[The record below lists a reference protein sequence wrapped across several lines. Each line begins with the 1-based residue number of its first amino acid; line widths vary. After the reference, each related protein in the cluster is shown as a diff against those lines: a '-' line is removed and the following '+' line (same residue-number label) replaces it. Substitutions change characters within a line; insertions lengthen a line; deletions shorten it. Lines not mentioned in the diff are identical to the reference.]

1 MNTFEQILNKTLA
14 SEGGYSNAKTD
25 KGGETY
31 KGISRRWHPGW
42 DGWEIVDMV
51 KGVDGGF
58 EALKRGNISNVTSPA
73 YQAKL
78 DQLVKLF
85 YFEEFWKRIKG
96 DAIAFIDEDIA
107 FEVFDMEVNSNDGA
121 RILQKT
127 LNHLGAKLTV
137 DGIVGPVTLHDLSEA
152 VDRYGKEKVLDT
164 YQKFRVLHYAEE
176 VRRDPSQ
183 AANIVGWVKRA
194 LRIG

>member
-31 KGISRRWHPGW
+31 KGISRRWHPNW

-51 KGVDGGF
+51 KEVDGGF
-58 EALKRGNISNVTSPA
+58 EALERGNISNVASPA

-85 YFEEFWKRIKG
+85 YFEEFWKKIKG
-96 DAIAFIDEDIA
+96 DAIAFIDKDIA

-121 RILQKT
+121 RILQKA
-127 LNHLGAKLTV
+127 LNHLGTKLTV
-137 DGIVGPVTLHDLSEA
+137 DGIVGPVTLHALSEA

-194 LRIG
+194 LRI